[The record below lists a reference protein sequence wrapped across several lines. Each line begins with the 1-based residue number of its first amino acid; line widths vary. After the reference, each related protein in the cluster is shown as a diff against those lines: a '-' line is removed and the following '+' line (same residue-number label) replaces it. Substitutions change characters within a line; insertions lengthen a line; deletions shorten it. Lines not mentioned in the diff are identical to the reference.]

1 MRMRR
6 ACHIHCSYEE
16 AFFRAFLC
24 NRVARADRIGWQ
36 IAVVWIE
43 QHDVRAPIELAVGH
57 QLIHI
62 SLADALLWIV
72 DARRHPFP
80 FRIDDEHGSIAL
92 PDDEI
97 RFGPK
102 PTCTAFE

>member
-43 QHDVRAPIELAVGH
+43 QHDVRAPIELAVCH
-57 QLIHI
+57 QLIHV
-62 SLADALLWIV
+62 SLADALLWVV

-80 FRIDDEHGSIAL
+80 FSVDDEDGSIAL

-97 RFGPK
+97 WFGPK